1 MIKIT
6 YYFSSYVLLW
16 YFLYILNIIPYNPII
31 FFYLILLFVIWML
44 FYMIYLKLSFK
55 KIIFFLIVCII
66 IFKIIP
72 ILTLKHEFNCIDVLF
87 GFLIFMIY
95 HFILYYTINVEPIQ
109 HYINF
114 INYYKKLPN
123 NLNIILSKIIF

>member
-1 MIKIT
+1 MF
-6 YYFSSYVLLW
+6 YYGI
-16 YFLYILNIIPYNPII
+16 FLYILNIIPYNPII

-44 FYMIYLKLSFK
+44 FYMIYLKLSLK

-87 GFLIFMIY
+87 GFLIF
-95 HFILYYTINVEPIQ
+95 ILYN
-109 HYINF
+109 
-114 INYYKKLPN
+114 
-123 NLNIILSKIIF
+123 